1 MNRDKLYFALA
12 NFDKL
17 AMDTQGQ
24 VTVKLDKILDWV
36 ASGVRS
42 HTGQCVFCQ
51 HASHVEHADDCPTKL
66 AREIRDEDLQCN

>member
-1 MNRDKLYFALA
+1 MDKDKLYLALYEFK
-12 NFDKL
+12 NL

-24 VTVKLDKILDWV
+24 VTNKLHNILDWV
-36 ASGVRS
+36 ETGVRS

-66 AREIRDEDLQCN
+66 ARDIREELEL